1 MALRGSKGVPGAW
14 QKLWLECTDKCLDHQ
29 AIPNAER
36 RKDYNLGQEC
46 LHRQA
51 PDAQLARYYCS
62 AQSYKK

>member
-29 AIPNAER
+29 AMPNAER

-46 LHRQA
+46 LHRRLMHNW
-51 PDAQLARYYCS
+51 PDITVVHKATQ
-62 AQSYKK
+62 K